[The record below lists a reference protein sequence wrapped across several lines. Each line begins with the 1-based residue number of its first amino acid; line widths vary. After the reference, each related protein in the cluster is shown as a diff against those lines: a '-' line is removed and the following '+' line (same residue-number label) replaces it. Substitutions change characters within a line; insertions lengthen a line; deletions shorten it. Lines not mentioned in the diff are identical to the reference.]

1 MSKFEEMCKMV
12 LNEDMEEGLGE
23 ETPIEKMDDDMEPED
38 KSEIDTSDTDFIA
51 QAESIKARMGN
62 LPGSLNIKDLAEL
75 LRVKH
80 DLELAEIEGE
90 EAAPESLIRQSDE
103 EDFESIREPLSIHK
117 RQSSEENEEFETPE
131 LDD

>member
-38 KSEIDTSDTDFIA
+38 TSEIDTSDTDFMA
-51 QAESIKARMGN
+51 KAEAIKAKMGN
-62 LPGSLNIKDLAEL
+62 LASRFTVNDIAEFLRVQHDLDLA
-75 LRVKH
+75 K
-80 DLELAEIEGE
+80 IEGD